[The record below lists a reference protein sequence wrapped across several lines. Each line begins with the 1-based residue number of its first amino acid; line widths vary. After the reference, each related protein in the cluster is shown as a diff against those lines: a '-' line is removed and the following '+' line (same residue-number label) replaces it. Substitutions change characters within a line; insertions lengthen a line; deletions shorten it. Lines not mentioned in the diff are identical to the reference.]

1 MPVVSTSCSTTPASS
16 RSSARSITGPS
27 PPRACSNLRDARVLI
42 RNSQSQQEGAMPHD
56 LIIKNGMVVDGS
68 GFSRYRADVAV
79 QDGRIAEIGRIRQS
93 AETTIDAEGLFVAPG
108 IIDLHT
114 HYDVQ
119 PFWDRLCTSSIWHGV
134 TTVLTGNC
142 GLTLAPLRPEHRETM
157 LATFCCV
164 EDLPV
169 GALNAVLPWTWQSFD
184 EFLQSIDIG
193 LGVNM
198 MPLVGHNPLRLSVM
212 GGGAWDRAAT
222 PDEIGA
228 MQALLRVALE
238 EGAWGWSTTN
248 SPTHAGPQGQPVPT
262 RLATDEE
269 RVALGR
275 TLGEFNRGSS
285 GMRPPGAGR
294 PSEADQQHL
303 LDVAQQS
310 GRPVF
315 FLGFDAAARS
325 YVEAAARQGAQLYNL
340 LRVIPFNPRFTLKK
354 TTYFANLDVWDVA
367 MAMPFDE
374 RMAYLADPDKR
385 AELRLAATQRQR
397 RRPGVLGRLIKWDA
411 IVVSRVALA
420 KNRALEGRTLT
431 DLAQASGTHVA
442 DAMLDLAIEE
452 KLETEFFLQSRP
464 PSVDVELA
472 DYVKTGH
479 AIPSQTDAGAH
490 LNTNFCTAGESSY
503 VLGEWVRERQ
513 LLTLEDAVRRFTFQ
527 PARIMGLGDRGL
539 VREGMVADLM
549 VFDLSRIDVKED
561 GDTGDGQSRRARRSH
576 LPQGVDH
583 VIVGGEPVFEHGKH
597 TGAFPGRVLRAP
609 NRG

>member
-1 MPVVSTSCSTTPASS
+1 MPY
-16 RSSARSITGPS
+16 
-27 PPRACSNLRDARVLI
+27 
-42 RNSQSQQEGAMPHD
+42 D
-56 LIIKNGMVVDGS
+56 LIIRDGMVVDGS

-79 QDGRIAEIGRIRQS
+79 MDGRIAEIGRIRGS
-93 AETTIDAEGLFVAPG
+93 ARRTIDAEGRFVAPG

-169 GALNAVLPWTWQSFD
+169 SALAAVLPWTWQSFD
-184 EFLQSIDIG
+184 EFLKAIDIG

-212 GGGAWDRAAT
+212 DGAAWDRAAT
-222 PDEIGA
+222 PDETAA
-228 MQALLRVALE
+228 MQALLRAALE

-269 RVALGR
+269 RIALGR
-275 TLGEFNRGSS
+275 TLGEFNRGVIEIL
-285 GMRPPGAGR
+285 PPGAGR
-294 PSEADQQHL
+294 PTEADQQHL
-303 LDVAQQS
+303 LDVAQAS

-315 FLGFDAAARS
+315 FLGFDATARS

-340 LRVIPFNPRFTLKK
+340 LRVIPFNPRFTLKR

-367 MAMPFDE
+367 MAMPLDE
-374 RMAYLADPDKR
+374 RVAYLADPGKR
-385 AELRLAATQRQR
+385 AELRQAATQRQR

-411 IVVSRVALA
+411 ITVTKAALA
-420 KNRALEGRTLT
+420 RNRALEGRSIA
-431 DLAQASGTHVA
+431 DLAQTSGKHVA
-442 DAMLDLAIEE
+442 DAILDLAVEE
-452 KLETEFFLQSRP
+452 RLETEFLLQSRP
-464 PSVDVELA
+464 PAVDVELA

-513 LLTLEDAVRRFTFQ
+513 LLTLEDAIRRYTFQ
-527 PARIMGLGDRGL
+527 PARIMGLNDRGL
-539 VREGMVADLM
+539 VREGMVADLV
-549 VFDLSRIDVKED
+549 VFDLDRINITED
-561 GDTGDGQSRRARRSH
+561 EITRDGPSGSPRRVQRAE
-576 LPQGVDH
+576 GVEH
-583 VIVGGEPVFEHGKH
+583 VIVGGEPVLDHGQH
-597 TGAFPGRVLRAP
+597 TGALPGRVLRAP
-609 NRG
+609 RRA